1 MENVKKFGKNWA
13 KMMVLALSLFSLS
26 ASAQPS
32 LRAAF
37 KSSYA
42 AEAKGNYQAA
52 LSAMKSTLSNSYE
65 VNLRI
70 GWLQY
75 MLAAY
80 NESETAYKKAVDAM
94 PYSIEAKLGYV
105 YPLSALGK
113 WTEVREQYT
122 KILEICPQHSIANY
136 RMGLIFY
143 YNNDFK
149 TAQKYFDKVV
159 NMYPFDYDGVIMLG
173 WTHLKLGKKAEATV
187 LFNKA
192 LLIRPDDA
200 SANEGLKYVN

>member
-1 MENVKKFGKNWA
+1 MENVKNLGK
-13 KMMVLALSLFSLS
+13 MLVLAFSLFTF
-26 ASAQPS
+26 AATAQPS

-42 AEAKGNYQAA
+42 AEAKGDYKAA
-52 LSAMKSTLSNSYE
+52 LSAMKNSGSNSYE

-75 MLAAY
+75 MLGAY
-80 NESETAYKKAVDAM
+80 NEAETAYKKAVDAM

-113 WTEVREQYT
+113 WTEVRQQYN
-122 KILEICPQHSIANY
+122 KILEICPQHSLANY

-143 YNNDFK
+143 YSEDFK

-159 NMYPFDYDGVIMLG
+159 NMYPFDYDGVIMSG
-173 WTHLKLGKKAEATV
+173 WNNLKLGKKAEASV

-200 SANEGLKYVN
+200 SAKEGLKYVN

>member
-1 MENVKKFGKNWA
+1 MENVKKFE
-13 KMMVLALSLFSLS
+13 KMMLLVFSLF
-26 ASAQPS
+26 AMTANAQTA
-32 LRAAF
+32 LQTAF

-42 AEAKGNYQAA
+42 AEAKGDYKTA
-52 LSAMKSTLSNSYE
+52 LNAMKNTGSDSYE

-75 MLAAY
+75 MLGAT
-80 NESETAYKKAVDAM
+80 NEAEKHYKKAVDAM

-113 WTEVREQYT
+113 WTEVRQQYN
-122 KILEICPQHSIANY
+122 KILEICPQHSLANY

-143 YNNDFK
+143 YSDDFK

-159 NMYPFDYDGVIMLG
+159 NMYPFDYDGVIMSG
-173 WTHLKLGKKAEATV
+173 WNNLKLGKKADASI

-200 SANEGLKYVN
+200 SAKEGLKYVN

>member
-1 MENVKKFGKNWA
+1 MENVKNFGK
-13 KMMVLALSLFSLS
+13 MMAVAFCLFSF
-26 ASAQPS
+26 AATAQTS
-32 LRAAF
+32 LQTAF

-42 AEAKGNYQAA
+42 AETKGDYKTA
-52 LSAMKSTLSNSYE
+52 LSAMKNTASNSYE

-75 MLAAY
+75 MLGAF
-80 NESETAYKKAVDAM
+80 NEAETAYKKAVDEM

-113 WTEVREQYT
+113 WAEVRQQYA

-149 TAQKYFDKVV
+149 SAQKYFDKVV
-159 NMYPFDYDGVIMLG
+159 NMYPFDYDGVIMSA
-173 WTHLKLGKKAEATV
+173 WNNLKLGKKAEATV

-192 LLIRPDDA
+192 LLIHPDDA
-200 SANEGLKYVN
+200 SAKEGLKYVN

>member
-1 MENVKKFGKNWA
+1 MENVKNFG
-13 KMMVLALSLFSLS
+13 KMMVLAFSLFTMKTT
-26 ASAQPS
+26 AQPS
-32 LRAAF
+32 LQAAF

-42 AEAKGNYQAA
+42 AEAKGNYQQA
-52 LSAMKSTLSNSYE
+52 LGAMKNTGSNSYE

-75 MLAAY
+75 MLGAY

-113 WTEVREQYT
+113 WTEVRQQYN
-122 KILEICPQHSIANY
+122 KILEICPQHSLANY

-143 YNNDFK
+143 YSEDFK

-159 NMYPFDYDGVIMLG
+159 NMYPFDYDGVIMSG
-173 WTHLKLGKKAEATV
+173 WNNLKLGKKAEASV

-200 SANEGLKYVN
+200 SAKEGLKYVN